1 MINRKEVDSDR
12 EKDVKLAVW
21 SKWLGI
27 AGLIAVPAAFGLGF
41 TFQQIGIVSLLR
53 SVAIPLSMAAAL
65 TGFIVK
71 NRVGESCVAAR
82 KNARLGF
89 ILGLVSLGAAVL
101 IMMAVMLFFLPLLF
115 LSQ

>member
-1 MINRKEVDSDR
+1 MTNRKEIVSAT
-12 EKDVKLAVW
+12 EKDIKLAGW

-41 TFQQIGIVSLLR
+41 IFQQIGIVSLLR
-53 SVAIPLSMAAAL
+53 SVAIPLSLAAAV
-65 TGFIVK
+65 TGFIVT
-71 NRVGESCVAAR
+71 NRVGESCEAAK

-101 IMMAVMLFFLPLLF
+101 IMVAVLLFFLPLLF
-115 LSQ
+115 LSR

>member
-1 MINRKEVDSDR
+1 MANRKEIDSAT
-12 EKDVKLAVW
+12 EKEIKLAGW

-41 TFQQIGIVSLLR
+41 IFQEIGIVSLLR
-53 SVAIPLSMAAAL
+53 SVTIPLSLAASV
-65 TGFIVK
+65 TGFIVT
-71 NRVGESCVAAR
+71 NRVGESCEAAK

-101 IMMAVMLFFLPLLF
+101 IMVAVLLFFLPLLF
-115 LSQ
+115 LSR